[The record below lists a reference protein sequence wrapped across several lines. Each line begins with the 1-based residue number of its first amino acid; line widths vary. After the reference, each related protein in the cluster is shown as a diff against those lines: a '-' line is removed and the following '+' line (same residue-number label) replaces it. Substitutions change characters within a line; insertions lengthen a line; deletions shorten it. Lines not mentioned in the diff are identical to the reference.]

1 MSEMEVNDMPG
12 RDGTGPL
19 GVSAMAGRGMG
30 FCAGGVPER
39 GVGRGLGLG
48 WRRGCGRG
56 FGRQF
61 VPATLPD
68 GVSPKDLL
76 AQQKRTLESRLEM
89 VNKQLETL

>member
-1 MSEMEVNDMPG
+1 MPG
-12 RDGTGPL
+12 RDGTGQM
-19 GVSAMAGRGMG
+19 GAGSMTGRGMG
-30 FCAGGVPER
+30 LCAGGVPGYGAGR
-39 GVGRGLGLG
+39 GLGLGLG

-61 VPATLPD
+61 APVTLPD
-68 GVSPKDLL
+68 DVSRKDLL